1 VIRAFVVPV
10 GALLRHPGTS
20 REVAF
25 RAPFDPDGQL
35 GSTWQGAAEVVPGAD
50 VEVRLTLTSYLGG
63 VEASGVL
70 LAPWR
75 ASCRRCAE
83 DVTGVVE
90 ARVTERFSPGA
101 SPDDDD
107 AYPLDDETV
116 DLTALVRDAV
126 VLELPLAP
134 LCRDGC
140 AGLCPT
146 CGADRN
152 VSACA
157 CQPALDP
164 RWAMLDA
171 LRVPG
176 QG

>member
-1 VIRAFVVPV
+1 VTSPFLVPV
-10 GALLRHPGTS
+10 GALLRHPGTT
-20 REVAF
+20 REVSF
-25 RAPFDPDGQL
+25 RATFDRDGQL
-35 GSTWQGAAEVVPGAD
+35 AATWPGAAEVVPGAD

-63 VEASGVL
+63 VEATGVL

-75 ASCRRCAE
+75 ASCRRCAG
-83 DVTGVVE
+83 DVEGVLE

-101 SPDDDD
+101 GPDDDD
-107 AYPLDDETV
+107 AYPLADETV
-116 DLTALVRDAV
+116 DLTPLVRDAV

-152 VSACA
+152 LAPCT
-157 CQPALDP
+157 CQENPDP
-164 RWAMLDA
+164 RWATLDA